1 MLLKLCE
8 AFPEMMDGGKKRK
21 NAAAKAILLLQR
33 GGGEL
38 DAALTLRQSGVR
50 ARDALYARI
59 VDVADEM
66 PGAATLDELVFYAA
80 DAKAP
85 PIKASAA
92 RRSAR
97 PRRASRG
104 RCSAAARR
112 RRRARRRSRVRRYN
126 Y

>member
-1 MLLKLCE
+1 MLL
-8 AFPEMMDGGKKRK
+8 A
-21 NAAAKAILLLQR
+21 R

-59 VDVADEM
+59 VDVADEV

-85 PIKASAA
+85 PHAGKRGKAEREAETGFA
-92 RRSAR
+92 
-97 PRRASRG
+97 G
-104 RCSAAARR
+104 RCSVAARR
-112 RRRARRRSRVRRYN
+112 RRRARRRSRVGKQARN
-126 Y
+126 MN